1 MKRITVFPVF
11 VERYWKTDLRPVPQP
26 TSPAG
31 GGQRRLLDS
40 GIRIAEISSYTTHYE
55 HTKVYLQAENGEQ
68 EMFSVPNF
76 HLDAIEGHDVIVIN
90 LIDDNQKN
98 ELVAFI
104 NITIGKVQCLE
115 CSLDADIIDPDTMD
129 AYAFLTVIATTAV
142 WVFTSW
148 KWALSTFLITF
159 VLGYIASA
167 TPRRL
172 AENRNLI
179 RQRVRSREKTKEDII
194 NILQQ
199 RHHIS
204 QQHYHLVTEAVRL
217 TNDRTPTKDS

>member
-1 MKRITVFPVF
+1 M
-11 VERYWKTDLRPVPQP
+11 
-26 TSPAG
+26 
-31 GGQRRLLDS
+31 
-40 GIRIAEISSYTTHYE
+40 
-55 HTKVYLQAENGEQ
+55 YLQAENGEQ

-179 RQRVRSREKTKEDII
+179 RQRVRSREKTKEDI
-194 NILQQ
+194 
-199 RHHIS
+199 
-204 QQHYHLVTEAVRL
+204 
-217 TNDRTPTKDS
+217 K

>member
-1 MKRITVFPVF
+1 
-11 VERYWKTDLRPVPQP
+11 
-26 TSPAG
+26 
-31 GGQRRLLDS
+31 
-40 GIRIAEISSYTTHYE
+40 
-55 HTKVYLQAENGEQ
+55 
-68 EMFSVPNF
+68 MFSVPNF